1 MKVAQFLGNCF
12 FLSGIFF
19 RQFQALPPGCPAYLV
34 PYATSSLIV
43 HTIWVG
49 RFRFDCTVSLTV
61 VCGQRKEG
69 AVMVFILSKIKCFFR
84 LLQSAALHFRRHCML
99 RRYPWS
105 ASVHSV
111 MWCSSSSAHFCHVSA
126 FLTGLSFAVCQPF
139 FCHCASQWLFMVLK
153 MCPHP
158 VYTVA
163 QHVFVRMAK
172 AFCMSRSASS
182 FSVVLS
188 AYSIPPRVTGLPVDE
203 MYSTSHAPAARLVD
217 GPLKDVSM

>member
-84 LLQSAALHFRRHCML
+84 LLQSAALQLTVRTAPRFPNPPERRGMPALPCPAMA
-99 RRYPWS
+99 YWGYVPIS
-105 ASVHSV
+105 FISCYAFASKL
-111 MWCSSSSAHFCHVSA
+111 FCGFSA
-126 FLTGLSFAVCQPF
+126 FTTSSPASGMSLFAFP
-139 FCHCASQWLFMVLK
+139 HASL
-153 MCPHP
+153 
-158 VYTVA
+158 
-163 QHVFVRMAK
+163 
-172 AFCMSRSASS
+172 
-182 FSVVLS
+182 
-188 AYSIPPRVTGLPVDE
+188 
-203 MYSTSHAPAARLVD
+203 
-217 GPLKDVSM
+217 

>member
-1 MKVAQFLGNCF
+1 MKVAQFLVNCF

-84 LLQSAALHFRRHCML
+84 LLQSAALHRPGPPVLHHPPRYIIPGQNPWPLNCLGCPLPCPCHAEAYKPYREVAAPGHQRFPQIGSSQAVFRVLQKMPL
-99 RRYPWS
+99 PSAQVLQPPRYPLT
-105 ASVHSV
+105 
-111 MWCSSSSAHFCHVSA
+111 FCVI
-126 FLTGLSFAVCQPF
+126 
-139 FCHCASQWLFMVLK
+139 FCTANS
-153 MCPHP
+153 
-158 VYTVA
+158 
-163 QHVFVRMAK
+163 
-172 AFCMSRSASS
+172 
-182 FSVVLS
+182 
-188 AYSIPPRVTGLPVDE
+188 PRVSFTGPICSNALTLPPFLAWCPF
-203 MYSTSHAPAARLVD
+203 SS
-217 GPLKDVSM
+217 KWVSW